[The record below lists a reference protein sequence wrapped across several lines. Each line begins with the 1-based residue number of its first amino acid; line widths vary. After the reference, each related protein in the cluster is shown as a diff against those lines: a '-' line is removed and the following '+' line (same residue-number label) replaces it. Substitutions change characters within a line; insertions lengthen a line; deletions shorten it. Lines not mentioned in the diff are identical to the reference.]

1 MNFMFKL
8 ELEPIISQGKC
19 LFRTMSIDVYKT
31 VCNQGSRPLL
41 AITENAG
48 LRIESKFKALPR
60 WLHFSNPDVLCCLRS

>member
-19 LFRTMSIDVYKT
+19 LFRTMSN